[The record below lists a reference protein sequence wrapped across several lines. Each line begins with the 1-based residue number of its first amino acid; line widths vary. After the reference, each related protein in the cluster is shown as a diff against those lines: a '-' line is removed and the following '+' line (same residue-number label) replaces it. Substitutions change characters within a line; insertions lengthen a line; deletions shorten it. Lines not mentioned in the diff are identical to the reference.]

1 MIEQIKRSARVFLII
16 AALLSLLSITTP
28 TGDLAQDV
36 NFRLNN
42 IDRRLDQVQQR
53 VDFIERTLQNQS
65 FNRAGDSNA
74 ATAAVLEMQRKQ
86 LSLAEQLLL
95 LERRMLEMQKTI
107 DRMREENRETKETKE
122 TPKGEAKPTPKQ

>member
-16 AALLSLLSITTP
+16 TALLSLLAITTP

-36 NFRLNN
+36 NFRLVN
-42 IDRRLDQVQQR
+42 IERRLDQVQQR

-74 ATAAVLEMQRKQ
+74 TTAAVLEMQRKQ
-86 LSLAEQLLL
+86 LSLTEQLLL

-107 DRMREENRETKETKE
+107 DRMRESKQETKETKE
-122 TPKGEAKPTPKQ
+122 TPKSEAKPKPKQ